1 MKKIYLK
8 KNQIN
13 LVTFLIDMWEKKL
26 LFFKIIFF
34 LSLLNI
40 VFFFSNNFNF
50 SLNNDNLYLNE
61 ILSKYNISKE
71 DQRNITKKFNNILY
85 DNLISEKVFFNFI
98 KKDKKSKYFYFL
110 FYKIDGKI
118 KKENYNSISFL
129 LPINID
135 GENFINNYINFVVN
149 KIKIEFKSELKLLI
163 EQIILEHERALQIA
177 RIISLENPII
187 KEKQLGNDDLKFSN
201 NFFLYYE
208 GIKILN
214 IRINQ
219 YKLLLEKIDNNNLDY
234 YFVHE
239 SLIIKEPYISGIF
252 FYTIPRILLL
262 SLFLYFLFIFYKNL
276 KHKII

>member
-13 LVTFLIDMWEKKL
+13 LVTFFIDMWEKKL

-71 DQRNITKKFNNILY
+71 DQRKITKKFNNILY

-98 KKDKKSKYFYFL
+98 KRDKKSKYFYFL
-110 FYKIDGKI
+110 FYKIYAKI

-129 LPINID
+129 LPVNID

-149 KIKIEFKSELKLLI
+149 KVKIEFKSELKLLI

-187 KEKQLGNDDLKFSN
+187 KEKQLGEDDLKFSN

-252 FYTIPRILLL
+252 FHTMLRILIL